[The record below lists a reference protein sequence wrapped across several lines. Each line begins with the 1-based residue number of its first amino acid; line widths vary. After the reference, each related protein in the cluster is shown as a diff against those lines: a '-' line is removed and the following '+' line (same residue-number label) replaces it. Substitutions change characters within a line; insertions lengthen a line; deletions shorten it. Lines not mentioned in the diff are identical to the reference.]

1 MKLGIIG
8 TGLIVNDFLPELVKM
23 EGLEIVSVMGSPA
36 GFAKAEALTT
46 LFTSLFPITFT
57 SCIAKKHWRAA
68 RMSL

>member
-36 GFAKAEALTT
+36 GFAKAEAL
-46 LFTSLFPITFT
+46 S
-57 SCIAKKHWRAA
+57 KKFGIPNAA
-68 RMSL
+68 HDFD